1 MGWVWALAWVPL
13 VMFVGWRVKRRL
25 RYLHR
30 YGYYGRHHHFRGHH
44 HGWRNFDGEQGWGH
58 TFGDEGHGF
67 GHAFGAGRGFGRR
80 RRGRVLFGL
89 FRQIDASPGQEKAI
103 LKLVDDIAAK
113 LGDARADFL
122 ASRRDLA
129 AALQKDEIDSAALDA
144 VFLRNTELFVAL
156 SRELQSALVSAHQT
170 LDSDQRKL
178 LAEVIAHGFGGRPS
192 YAPHPAY
199 AL

>member
-1 MGWVWALAWVPL
+1 MGWLWAFAWVPL

-30 YGYYGRHHHFRGHH
+30 YGYYGRHPHFHGHH
-44 HGWRNFDGEQGWGH
+44 HGFRGFHGEHGAE
-58 TFGDEGHGF
+58 FGDDEPCF
-67 GHAFGAGRGFGRR
+67 VHALRGGRGFGRR
-80 RRGRVLFGL
+80 RRGRILFGL

-103 LKLVDDIAAK
+103 LKLVDELAAK

-129 AALQKDEIDSAALDA
+129 AALEKEEIDSAALDA
-144 VFLRNTELFVAL
+144 VFLRNTELFVSL
-156 SRELQSALVSAHQT
+156 SRELQSALVSAHQA
-170 LDSDQRKL
+170 LDSDQRKA
-178 LAEVIAHGFGGRPS
+178 LAQLIAHGFGGRPS